1 MTLQPG
7 VGVVT
12 PGVVVVSGHMVDTPD
27 RPRPRFPPEQVPRVA
42 GEVRTALE
50 RWNVGPGTTLVT
62 GGARGADIVAAEAAL
77 ARGARLRLVLARRP
91 EEFVKGSVALP
102 STDWAERFYALLG
115 LADVEI
121 VDGPDDDVY
130 ARTNDRI
137 IAVARG
143 IDDRPRAIIVWNG
156 ETGDGPGGTSDFVTR
171 LGDTADDECLVIID
185 PTP

>member
-27 RPRPRFPPEQVPRVA
+27 RPRPRFPPKQVPRVA

-91 EEFVKGSVALP
+91 DEFVKGSVALP
-102 STDWAERFYALLG
+102 GTDWAERFYALLG
-115 LADVEI
+115 LADIEI
-121 VDGPDDDVY
+121 VDGPDDNVY

-156 ETGDGPGGTSDFVTR
+156 EAGDGPGGTSDFVTR